1 MKFTPIDRTTWE
13 RNSHYEYYTNL
24 LKCGYSVTV
33 SLDITKLHRQV
44 KEKGLRF
51 YPAFVYCVSRQIAST
66 KEFRMGRDKD
76 GNPGYYDVLHPN
88 YTIFHEDDHTF
99 SDVWTAYT
107 EDFSAFYKNMC
118 SDMETYR
125 HVKAVKAK
133 PGQPANFYC
142 ISCVPWLD
150 YTGFASSTASDHV
163 PLFPIITF
171 GKYTETDGKLTLPMT
186 LTIAHAAMD
195 GWHTSEFF
203 REMQEEL
210 EGFGI

>member
-1 MKFTPIDRTTWE
+1 MTFTPVDMDSWE
-13 RNSHYEYYTNL
+13 RRSHYEYYTKL

-51 YPAFVYCVSRQIAST
+51 YPVFVYCVSRQIAAT

-107 EDFSAFYKNMC
+107 EDFSVFYKNMC

-125 HVKAVKAK
+125 HVKAVKQSLDSRRTFIVFPWCRGLILPDILRIRRAEHRCCSRLL
-133 PGQPANFYC
+133 PAENLR
-142 ISCVPWLD
+142 S
-150 YTGFASSTASDHV
+150 G
-163 PLFPIITF
+163 
-171 GKYTETDGKLTLPMT
+171 
-186 LTIAHAAMD
+186 MD
-195 GWHTSEFF
+195 G
-203 REMQEEL
+203 
-210 EGFGI
+210 

>member
-1 MKFTPIDRTTWE
+1 MTFTPVDMDSWE
-13 RNSHYEYYTNL
+13 RRSHYEYYTNL

-51 YPAFVYCVSRQIAST
+51 YPVFVYCVSRQIAAT

-107 EDFSAFYKNMC
+107 ESGTPM
-118 SDMETYR
+118 
-125 HVKAVKAK
+125 
-133 PGQPANFYC
+133 
-142 ISCVPWLD
+142 
-150 YTGFASSTASDHV
+150 
-163 PLFPIITF
+163 LFPIITC
-171 GKYTETDGKLTLPMT
+171 GKFTERDGRLTMPFCVN
-186 LTIAHAAMD
+186 IAHAAAD
-195 GWHTSEFF
+195 GYHTSMFINGLQK
-203 REMQEEL
+203 RLDTITLKEL
-210 EGFGI
+210 